1 MGAASSAPL
10 GKSVSLVWQQR
21 SGVGETGVRGARTM
35 ASDAGGGKTN
45 IRDGYFLVF
54 ILSREQSGSSSLTE
68 RFLLVDLLSLWQDD
82 TLWLV
87 LLLECLPLH
96 AVCVGAKS

>member
-1 MGAASSAPL
+1 
-10 GKSVSLVWQQR
+10 
-21 SGVGETGVRGARTM
+21 M

-45 IRDGYFLVF
+45 IRDGYFLF
-54 ILSREQSGSSSLTE
+54 FREQSGSSKPDQS
-68 RFLLVDLLSLWQDD
+68 FCFVDLLSLWQDD

-96 AVCVGAKS
+96 AVCACAKS